1 MYALNQKKNK
11 INKTQISLV
20 PKLNLEKAK
29 TTQNNHTRFNSERI
43 SPFKEGLDYTF
54 RNKRENLSSMEK
66 QKVDD
71 LIFDLEH
78 TWTLNADLLSNMSEE
93 SPNLNVDEKHTIIQN
108 IKKNKSFV

>member
-1 MYALNQKKNK
+1 
-11 INKTQISLV
+11 
-20 PKLNLEKAK
+20 LNLEKAK

-108 IKKNKSFV
+108 IKK